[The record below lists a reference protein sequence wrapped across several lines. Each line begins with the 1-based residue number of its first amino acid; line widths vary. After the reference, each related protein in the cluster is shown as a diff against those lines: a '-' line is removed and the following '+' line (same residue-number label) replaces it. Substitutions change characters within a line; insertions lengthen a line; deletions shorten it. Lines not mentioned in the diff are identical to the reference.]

1 MNDGEARIFMVEEP
15 VVAAADPFDPEGRTA
30 DLSWRR
36 DLGPELPAVTDPLV
50 AGPGLAAW
58 ARRFGRV
65 VARHAAHLLPV
76 MLLVALP
83 THFFVGRVDDT
94 IVAAPALADLVGGFG
109 LLLLPAMWLA
119 YLAVS
124 ALPLVLSL
132 AGAAG
137 VVLPAAAEGL
147 RPRPGRVWALVS
159 MRLRALWLWFSGF
172 GLLTG
177 GLPLLL
183 TEEQVGTAGG
193 LVAIVFAIGST
204 VALTFGGL
212 LGCVVLVERGRG
224 PRRAMHLLSHS
235 RPAGLIVAAAA
246 ATVVPRMVDYAFG
259 GLAATVAGVLLVQL
273 WAIAALV
280 TYGQARRAVEPVTSR
295 SLFAELG
302 APEE

>member
-1 MNDGEARIFMVEEP
+1 MEQGDARIFMVEEP

-30 DLSWRR
+30 DLSWQRHV
-36 DLGPELPAVTDPLV
+36 DLAQPGVTDPLV
-50 AGPGLAAW
+50 AGPGLGQW

-65 VARHAAHLLPV
+65 TGRHAAHLIPV
-76 MLLVALP
+76 MLLTALP
-83 THFFVGRVDDT
+83 MHFFVGRVDDT

-132 AGAAG
+132 AGAVG
-137 VVLPAAAEGL
+137 VALPAAAEGR
-147 RPRPGRVWALVS
+147 RPRPGRVWSLVS
-159 MRLRALWLWFSGF
+159 MRLRALWLWFAGF

-224 PRRAMHLLSHS
+224 PRRATHLLSHS
-235 RPAGLIVAAAA
+235 RPAGLVVAAAA
-246 ATVVPRMVDYAFG
+246 LTVLPRVADYALG

-295 SLFAELG
+295 SLFAELD